1 MGNRKTD
8 AADRAAGKDAY
19 AHKLYLSDFLRE
31 PVIRAALEA
40 LQFSPGSRGLD
51 AGCGIGSHT
60 MLLAE
65 AVAPGGH
72 VTGLDLSPD
81 LLARARETAMG
92 HSLSRHVSFREGD
105 LNRLP
110 FEDDTFDWVWSVD
123 CAGYPARGSVSLIR
137 ELARVVRP
145 GGIVAILGWSSQRLL
160 PGYPLLEARLNTI
173 SPWIAPLIEGKR
185 PEQHFLRALSW
196 FRAAG
201 LTEPSAQT
209 LAGDVHAPL
218 SAKVREALASL
229 FEMFWGEARSDM
241 SPEDRAEYRRLCQP
255 GSPHFLPDLS
265 DYYAFFTY
273 SLFHGRVVK

>member
-1 MGNRKTD
+1 VGNIKPD
-8 AADRAAGKDAY
+8 LIGRAAGKDVY
-19 AHKLYLSDFLRE
+19 ARKLYLSDFLRE
-31 PVIRAALEA
+31 PVIRSALEA
-40 LQFSPGSRGLD
+40 LRFPPGSRGLD

-65 AVAPGGH
+65 AVAPGGR

-81 LLARARETAMG
+81 LLARAREAAMG
-92 HSLSRHVSFREGD
+92 HRLSRQVSFREGD

-123 CAGYPARGSVSLIR
+123 CAGYPARGSSSLIQ

-160 PGYPLLEARLNTI
+160 PGFPLLEARLNTI

-185 PEQHFLRALSW
+185 PEQQFLRALGW

-201 LTEPSAQT
+201 LAEPAGRT
-209 LAGDVHAPL
+209 FAGDVHAPL
-218 SAKVREALASL
+218 SVDVREALASL
-229 FEMFWGEARSDM
+229 FEMFWGEAQSEM